1 MLSVTTRTATTRG
14 PARDRPDVFL
24 SYARE
29 DRGFAEGRL
38 AASLAARD
46 KDVWVDVQ
54 DIRGGASDWRANV
67 WAAIEA
73 ATAIVFVLTPD
84 SLASRVCAE
93 ELQRAAELNKR
104 IIPVLRRSVDG
115 LPIPPPLE
123 RPNWIF
129 ARAEDDFEACVATLV
144 AALEL
149 DEVWVE
155 QHARLA
161 QRTGDWLRHDRD
173 GSYLLRGSDL
183 RVAEAWLDDAGAHRE
198 APTAEQITYITA
210 SRRASA
216 RRQRTLLAGVLFAL
230 VVTPRSPSW
239 MPPVVTYSA
248 LTGDGIAELWSQAL
262 AHRQQLTSVGEFAAR
277 RREQHSRS
285 LPSRAPRRR
294 P

>member
-1 MLSVTTRTATTRG
+1 MLSVTTRTETTRG

-104 IIPVLRRSVDG
+104 IMPVVQRSVDG
-115 LPIPPPLE
+115 LTGPRPIE
-123 RPNWIF
+123 RLNWVLS
-129 ARAEDDFEACVATLV
+129 RAEVD
-144 AALEL
+144 
-149 DEVWVE
+149 
-155 QHARLA
+155 
-161 QRTGDWLRHDRD
+161 
-173 GSYLLRGSDL
+173 
-183 RVAEAWLDDAGAHRE
+183 
-198 APTAEQITYITA
+198 
-210 SRRASA
+210 
-216 RRQRTLLAGVLFAL
+216 
-230 VVTPRSPSW
+230 VV
-239 MPPVVTYSA
+239 
-248 LTGDGIAELWSQAL
+248 
-262 AHRQQLTSVGEFAAR
+262 
-277 RREQHSRS
+277 
-285 LPSRAPRRR
+285 
-294 P
+294 

>member
-1 MLSVTTRTATTRG
+1 MLSVTTRTETTRG

-115 LPIPPPLE
+115 LPVPPPLE

-129 ARAEDDFEACVATLV
+129 ARAEDDFEASVATLV

-216 RRQRTLLAGVLFAL
+216 RRQRTLLAGVLLAL
-230 VVTPRSPSW
+230 VVT
-239 MPPVVTYSA
+239 A
-248 LTGDGIAELWSQAL
+248 AL
-262 AHRQQLTSVGEFAAR
+262 AVVALAQRQRAIE
-277 RREQHSRS
+277 REQTARAQARAAQSIAALSRDPEEAVRDA
-285 LPSRAPRRR
+285 LEAVEIR
-294 P
+294 PD